1 MILYTE
7 EQFDAA
13 YKEYRYFHMKNKRLF
28 LSTDKFREMFEEMM
42 RVVYIHEVEDYE

>member
-28 LSTDKFREMFEEMM
+28 LSTDKFREIFEEMM
-42 RVVYIHEVEDYE
+42 RVVYLLEVEEYE